1 MHLLL
6 KVVWFKDGIYLS
18 RYIERKQDWFFT
30 HIFLLATPTLVQ
42 HSSYPVERTNWTFF
56 EWIPRGIVLKIVLA
70 AVRVGIDVM
79 SSLISSLGNWLETMV
94 ITSFSRSFRNLFE
107 SNRNNFGKQSD
118 SESGKL
124 STSVP
129 LQTAISTDAIFS
141 SLPTDCNEFSKLLV
155 TEEGDPLESD
165 SRKAGEVFC
174 TCRCLVRTKL
184 VECVRDYICR
194 IWFQI

>member
-1 MHLLL
+1 M
-6 KVVWFKDGIYLS
+6 
-18 RYIERKQDWFFT
+18 
-30 HIFLLATPTLVQ
+30 Q
-42 HSSYPVERTNWTFF
+42 HSSFPVERTNWTFF
-56 EWIPRGIVLKIVLA
+56 EWIPRGIVLKSVLA
-70 AVRVGIDVM
+70 AVRVDIDVT
-79 SSLISSLGNWLETMV
+79 SPLISSLGNRLETMV

-141 SLPTDCNEFSKLLV
+141 SLSTGCNEFSKLLV
-155 TEEGDPLESD
+155 TEETWDPLESD
-165 SRKAGEVFC
+165 SRKAVEVFC

-194 IWFQI
+194 IWFQIWNKVGK